1 MVIIR
6 LILSLI
12 NAVLRVAVAA
22 LQAGLS
28 LIGLGLLGVAGL
40 VGILFALSSLGV
52 FGLAMRRK
60 VKARHK
66 HD

>member
-22 LQAGLS
+22 LQAGIS
-28 LIGLGLLGVAGL
+28 LIGMGLLGLVAVG
-40 VGILFALSSLGV
+40 GILFALSSLGV
-52 FGLAMRRK
+52 FGVAVRRRS
-60 VKARHK
+60 KARHK
-66 HD
+66 QD